1 MWPVLRDWV
10 LRERPVVMEQ
20 LTSSCIPDKLD
31 TAGEWVVCTCIQNNG
46 EQHEADTE
54 PHGSLPKPDTEL

>member
-1 MWPVLRDWV
+1 
-10 LRERPVVMEQ
+10 MEQ